1 MVLLKGKSM
10 KNIMAVLISF
20 GLGLMS
26 LIIGVVF
33 IIRKQFY
40 LYGKNGGFIGKVS
53 GKKAMSHGIWSILT
67 GILFIGLSIAIY
79 LWGG

>member
-1 MVLLKGKSM
+1 MN
-10 KNIMAVLISF
+10 NIMMAVIVIF

-26 LIIGVVF
+26 LTIGVVVLV
-33 IIRKQFY
+33 RKQFF

-53 GKKAMSHGIWSILT
+53 GKKARSHGISSVLM
-67 GILFIGLSIAIY
+67 GLFFIGLSIAIY